1 MKRIGIIGAMEIEVE
16 ELKKR
21 MEVKAVNKIAGM
33 EFFEGHYGN
42 NEVIIVR
49 SGIGKVNAA
58 ICTQLLADRYGAE
71 MVINTGI
78 AGGLYKDINIGDIVI
93 ATEALQ
99 HDMDATGFG
108 YAKGVIPQMPT
119 SVFKADDNL
128 RKKAVEICQDVN
140 KDISVYEGRV
150 LSGDCFVSDN
160 EKKKELWDLFEG
172 YCTEMEGAAIA
183 QTAYLNKI
191 PYLVIRAIS
200 DKADG
205 SAAGDYSAFE
215 AKAVEHTVNLM
226 DALLKEI

>member
-33 EFFEGHYGN
+33 EFCEGHYGN

-128 RKKAVEICQDVN
+128 EKKLWRYAKMQTRIFLYMRAVCSAGIVLCRTMKRKKSCGI
-140 KDISVYEGRV
+140 
-150 LSGDCFVSDN
+150 
-160 EKKKELWDLFEG
+160 
-172 YCTEMEGAAIA
+172 
-183 QTAYLNKI
+183 YL
-191 PYLVIRAIS
+191 
-200 DKADG
+200 KA
-205 SAAGDYSAFE
+205 
-215 AKAVEHTVNLM
+215 TVPRWRGQPLPR
-226 DALLKEI
+226 LRI

>member
-33 EFFEGHYGN
+33 EFCEGHYGN

-119 SVFKADDNL
+119 SMFKADDNL